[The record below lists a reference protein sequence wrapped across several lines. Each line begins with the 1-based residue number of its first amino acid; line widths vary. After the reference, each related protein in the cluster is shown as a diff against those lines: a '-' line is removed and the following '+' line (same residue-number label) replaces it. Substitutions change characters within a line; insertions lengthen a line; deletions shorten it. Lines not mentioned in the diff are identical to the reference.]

1 MNKKRILCAFM
12 SFILAVSLL
21 FTFDLEAEAVSQS
34 DVVSQLDSYIAQYN
48 GKTANSNQMYMGS
61 QCKGFANW
69 IFLKI
74 FGVYIGPYPESAN
87 YKITNPNAETVGI
100 IEPGNLNEESAKA
113 LLKKGVPGDYIQ
125 VQRST
130 ARGRGPHSMILAGVN
145 DGGIEVF
152 DCNSDGRNTIKKYS
166 ISWSAF
172 DTANRA
178 MSLYH
183 AYGYTVSQPAPPA
196 PEPSFGNLVNFGD
209 SFSARI
215 RHCASGKVVTNSGY
229 NAVIGSSENHKIAR
243 QIWKFT
249 RNSNGSYKIQSCLN
263 TDYCLDLNNFDDSN
277 GGNVKCA
284 LMNGS
289 TAQNWFIYQKDD
301 GSVCLRPECSPTRV
315 LDLSGGCTDDGNN
328 MQVWSYTE
336 TLNQRFGIDIC
347 AEVISL
353 GDDFSGFI
361 MNSNYW
367 KPIMQGKDNHNVF
380 LGTENSKEIAQ
391 QLWHFVRDEKNGC
404 YTIESYYN
412 GKVLTVENAKDED
425 GANVI
430 CSDKNGSASQQW
442 FILRRP
448 DGSCYLKAG
457 CSSRNLDLLYE
468 NGTDGTNIQMYAI
481 NNTTAQVFSIYT
493 LEGDRDK
500 ISYDLLTESASL
512 DLGEKTKITIEN
524 VKYGV
529 DYKLHIVSPDGKTQ
543 KVSMGT
549 KNTYSF
555 SGDTKGIYKIYA
567 EVKSPVST
575 CKGSEKDNYIT
586 IAVGYDYEETGISD
600 IFQGHLYQIVEKE
613 HIDWE
618 QAKRFCENKNSY
630 LSVITGNEENAVAA
644 KLAEKY
650 GGSIFLGGIRKD
662 DTHFR
667 WIDVS
672 KEDFDYSNWAEGE
685 PNNTYHGKCQ
695 MLDKNGAYGRE
706 NYIAMRPNGK
716 WNDHP
721 ILDFNVRAFLME
733 SEAVSLKV
741 QVSEGKAYKMG
752 ELFKNG
758 NTVVK
763 AVFSDGTERE
773 IEDYTV
779 KGFNP
784 GKEGSQNVEISY
796 YGLKQSISVNVE
808 KEPQPANPGNTQ
820 DTSTD
825 SGSNSEDKEDGSAE
839 NSGDEFDSDSEEPD
853 DMEEGDIFQDDSGN
867 AEYEVIA
874 VKGNTVCV
882 EYTENT
888 NPKASVIRIPATIEA
903 ADGTICKVTSVA
915 GSAFRKNKKIKKV
928 FVGSN
933 VETIGAN
940 AFYGCKNLTDVSLGK
955 NLTAIGANAFS
966 GCSKLKRLTIPSK
979 VKKIGSNAFYGCKS
993 LKKLT
998 VKTTRLTS
1006 KGLGKKAWKGIPA
1019 KASVRVPAGKQKT
1032 YQKLFYKKGM
1042 SRKIKIK

>member
-1 MNKKRILCAFM
+1 MKKKRILCAFM

-183 AYGYTVSQPAPPA
+183 AYGYTVSTNTKP
-196 PEPSFGNLVNFGD
+196 VNPTVSQNQVWYD
-209 SFSARI
+209 IKDRI
-215 RHCASGKVVTNSGY
+215 ELKVHADGAT
-229 NAVIGSSENHKIAR
+229 
-243 QIWKFT
+243 
-249 RNSNGSYKIQSCLN
+249 SYFMSIFK
-263 TDYCLDLNNFDDSN
+263 
-277 GGNVKCA
+277 
-284 LMNGS
+284 
-289 TAQNWFIYQKDD
+289 
-301 GSVCLRPECSPTRV
+301 
-315 LDLSGGCTDDGNN
+315 DGNKIIS
-328 MQVWSYTE
+328 QA
-336 TLNQRFGIDIC
+336 ID
-347 AEVISL
+347 
-353 GDDFSGFI
+353 G
-361 MNSNYW
+361 
-367 KPIMQGKDNHNVF
+367 
-380 LGTENSKEIAQ
+380 
-391 QLWHFVRDEKNGC
+391 
-404 YTIESYYN
+404 
-412 GKVLTVENAKDED
+412 
-425 GANVI
+425 
-430 CSDKNGSASQQW
+430 
-442 FILRRP
+442 
-448 DGSCYLKAG
+448 
-457 CSSRNLDLLYE
+457 
-468 NGTDGTNIQMYAI
+468 
-481 NNTTAQVFSIYT
+481 
-493 LEGDRDK
+493 
-500 ISYDLLTESASL
+500 
-512 DLGEKTKITIEN
+512 
-524 VKYGV
+524 
-529 DYKLHIVSPDGKTQ
+529 
-543 KVSMGT
+543 
-549 KNTYSF
+549 TYSF
-555 SGDTKGIYKIYA
+555 DASAYGYGNYSAYFSCTNSAGTIDTEWVDFSI
-567 EVKSPVST
+567 
-575 CKGSEKDNYIT
+575 
-586 IAVGYDYEETGISD
+586 VG
-600 IFQGHLYQIVEKE
+600 
-613 HIDWE
+613 
-618 QAKRFCENKNSY
+618 
-630 LSVITGNEENAVAA
+630 AA
-644 KLAEKY
+644 
-650 GGSIFLGGIRKD
+650 
-662 DTHFR
+662 
-667 WIDVS
+667 
-672 KEDFDYSNWAEGE
+672 DYSNVFASNWWYDL
-685 PNNTYHGKCQ
+685 T
-695 MLDKNGAYGRE
+695 D
-706 NYIAMRPNGK
+706 
-716 WNDHP
+716 
-721 ILDFNVRAFLME
+721 
-733 SEAVSLKV
+733 
-741 QVSEGKAYKMG
+741 
-752 ELFKNG
+752 
-758 NTVVK
+758 TV
-763 AVFSDGTERE
+763 
-773 IEDYTV
+773 
-779 KGFNP
+779 
-784 GKEGSQNVEISY
+784 
-796 YGLKQSISVNVE
+796 SISVDTICAKGQVIGIDKEGVGRIITEDAESTYTIAASDLGVGVYSAYFSVYNGSGGIDTERVSFEIVDTPKKGAVVSTTKTSYTLDDTVQISVLVSCAKGQVIGIDDKIGNRRIITEEANSGTYSIPASKLGRGKYSAYFSVYNGSGGYDTSRIEFAIDNQLTNPEISVNKNNYKINEDIIVSASANGGVEFYTLKVYNISGTEVLKKDFTGHHITVSSNELGEGTYTAKVTCKNYAFESDTKTVSFNIGTQVIPEEPDSSDTDQNVGNKEDTTESNPGE
-808 KEPQPANPGNTQ
+808 KEDNTDPNPDDKDNITLEEPGDQ
-820 DTSTD
+820 DIS
-825 SGSNSEDKEDGSAE
+825 
-839 NSGDEFDSDSEEPD
+839 DSDSEEPD

>member
-1 MNKKRILCAFM
+1 MKKKRILCAFM

-183 AYGYTVSQPAPPA
+183 AYGYTASTNTKPVNPTVSQNQVWYDIKDRIELKVHADGA
-196 PEPSFGNLVNFGD
+196 TSYFMSIFKDGNKIISQAIDGTYLFDASAYGYGNY
-209 SFSARI
+209 SAYFS
-215 RHCASGKVVTNSGY
+215 CTNSAGT
-229 NAVIGSSENHKIAR
+229 I
-243 QIWKFT
+243 
-249 RNSNGSYKIQSCLN
+249 
-263 TDYCLDLNNFDDSN
+263 D
-277 GGNVKCA
+277 
-284 LMNGS
+284 
-289 TAQNWFIYQKDD
+289 
-301 GSVCLRPECSPTRV
+301 
-315 LDLSGGCTDDGNN
+315 
-328 MQVWSYTE
+328 TE
-336 TLNQRFGIDIC
+336 W
-347 AEVISL
+347 V
-353 GDDFSGFI
+353 DFS
-361 MNSNYW
+361 
-367 KPIMQGKDNHNVF
+367 V
-380 LGTENSKEIAQ
+380 
-391 QLWHFVRDEKNGC
+391 V
-404 YTIESYYN
+404 
-412 GKVLTVENAKDED
+412 
-425 GANVI
+425 GA
-430 CSDKNGSASQQW
+430 A
-442 FILRRP
+442 
-448 DGSCYLKAG
+448 
-457 CSSRNLDLLYE
+457 
-468 NGTDGTNIQMYAI
+468 
-481 NNTTAQVFSIYT
+481 
-493 LEGDRDK
+493 
-500 ISYDLLTESASL
+500 
-512 DLGEKTKITIEN
+512 
-524 VKYGV
+524 
-529 DYKLHIVSPDGKTQ
+529 
-543 KVSMGT
+543 
-549 KNTYSF
+549 
-555 SGDTKGIYKIYA
+555 
-567 EVKSPVST
+567 
-575 CKGSEKDNYIT
+575 
-586 IAVGYDYEETGISD
+586 
-600 IFQGHLYQIVEKE
+600 
-613 HIDWE
+613 
-618 QAKRFCENKNSY
+618 
-630 LSVITGNEENAVAA
+630 
-644 KLAEKY
+644 
-650 GGSIFLGGIRKD
+650 
-662 DTHFR
+662 
-667 WIDVS
+667 
-672 KEDFDYSNWAEGE
+672 DYSNVFASNWWYDL
-685 PNNTYHGKCQ
+685 T
-695 MLDKNGAYGRE
+695 D
-706 NYIAMRPNGK
+706 
-716 WNDHP
+716 
-721 ILDFNVRAFLME
+721 
-733 SEAVSLKV
+733 
-741 QVSEGKAYKMG
+741 
-752 ELFKNG
+752 
-758 NTVVK
+758 TV
-763 AVFSDGTERE
+763 
-773 IEDYTV
+773 
-779 KGFNP
+779 
-784 GKEGSQNVEISY
+784 
-796 YGLKQSISVNVE
+796 SISVDTICAKGQVIGIDKEGVGRIITEDAESTYTIAASDLGVGVYSAYFSVYNGSGGIDTERVSFEIVDTPKKGAVVSTTKTSYTLDDTVQISVLVSCAKGQVIGIDDKIGNRRIITEEANSGTYSIPASKLGRGKYSAYFSVYNGSGGYDTSRIEFAIDNQLTNPEISVNKNNYKINEDIIVSASANGGVEFYTLKVYNISGTEVLKKDFTGHHITVSSNELGEGTYTAKVTCKNYAFESDTKTVSFNIGTQVIPEEPDSSDTDQNVGNKEDTTESNPGE
-808 KEPQPANPGNTQ
+808 KEDNTDPNPDDKDNITLEEPGDQ
-820 DTSTD
+820 DIS
-825 SGSNSEDKEDGSAE
+825 
-839 NSGDEFDSDSEEPD
+839 DSDSEEPD